1 MIAWIVSMIGI
12 FDGVSCEHD
21 GVFDSAD
28 CKRDGALDSVSCK
41 HDDSSVVCIA
51 RMMDYS

>member
-1 MIAWIVSMIGI
+1 MIGI
-12 FDGVSCEHD
+12 FDSVSCEHD

-41 HDDSSVVCIA
+41 HDDSSVVCIE
-51 RMMDYS
+51 RMMDHS

>member
-1 MIAWIVSMIGI
+1 MIGI
-12 FDGVSCEHD
+12 FDSVSCEHD

-41 HDDSSVVCIA
+41 HDDSSVVCIE

>member
-1 MIAWIVSMIGI
+1 MIGI
-12 FDGVSCEHD
+12 FDSVSCEHD

-28 CKRDGALDSVSCK
+28 CKRDGTLDSVSCK

>member
-1 MIAWIVSMIGI
+1 MIGI
-12 FDGVSCEHD
+12 FDSVSCEHD

>member
-1 MIAWIVSMIGI
+1 MIGI
-12 FDGVSCEHD
+12 FDSVSCEHD

-28 CKRDGALDSVSCK
+28 CKLDGALDSVSCK

>member
-1 MIAWIVSMIGI
+1 MIGI
-12 FDGVSCEHD
+12 FDSVSCEHD

-28 CKRDGALDSVSCK
+28 CKRDGTLDSVSCK

-51 RMMDYS
+51 RMMDHS

>member
-1 MIAWIVSMIGI
+1 MIGI
-12 FDGVSCEHD
+12 FVSVSCEHD